1 METYLKAKRRLF
13 GLTQLDLAE
22 LLSVS
27 RNTII
32 EIERDENAMKRMRY
46 DKLEDLA
53 SIFDMTLHSFMQE
66 MEDYNNN
73 KIDRMVGVV

>member
-22 LLSVS
+22 LLNVS

-32 EIERDENAMKRMRY
+32 EIERDENAMRRMRY

-53 SIFDMTLHSFMQE
+53 SIFDMSIHSFMQE

-73 KIDRMVGVV
+73 KIDHMVGVV